1 MKKVNGVQAA
11 VSTVAGSATVFP
23 VFEPDVN
30 PALEMFS
37 AADVALELPA
47 DGSIVVQVDASQSAM
62 IGTGYT
68 NRLGEVYGK
77 VTGLL
82 NLNLA
87 SKVMRTVK
95 ETGEKVAKLF
105 GSEQLPHWRIRIEHE
120 PDTASDAGKRAV
132 VVVPATYTYPSG
144 HAARAGQT
152 VSMFFKV
159 MRQVQTVELEPLTFN
174 EHAEYLKAQSIKGK
188 IAKKQ

>member
-1 MKKVNGVQAA
+1 MKKVNGVRAA
-11 VSTVAGSATVFP
+11 VSTVAGSATVFQ
-23 VFEPDVN
+23 VSEPDMN

-37 AADVALELPA
+37 AADVALEIPA
-47 DGSIVVQVDASQSAM
+47 DGSIVVQVDASQSSM

-105 GSEQLPHWRIRIEHE
+105 GSNQLPHWRIRIEHE
-120 PDTASDAGKRAV
+120 PDTTSDAGKRAV

-144 HAARAGQT
+144 HARAGQT

-159 MRQVQTVELEPLTFN
+159 MRQVQTVELEPLTAN
-174 EHAEYLKAQSIKGK
+174 EHAEYLKAQRIKVET
-188 IAKKQ
+188 AKKQ